1 MPVLVAVP
9 VPFLGL
15 LTYDVPDGMTPPVR
29 GARVLGP
36 LGTRQVTGCV
46 VGTVAV
52 IPPGVELKSVLEVLD
67 DAAFLPG
74 HIIDL
79 ALWAAEY
86 YVAGPGE
93 TVAAAM
99 PPFAWVESERRVSIT
114 DAGRARL
121 ASATGDAAGEAI
133 AVLRAMAHGRSSSTR
148 EIRTAARGV
157 RGSIDGV
164 LRGLLRDGLITSA
177 RALRGKASAFR
188 TVRVVSL
195 TIEGQALADCA
206 AAADASSASAAGFAA
221 LGEKQSAAVAALQ
234 GAPHGL
240 P

>member
-9 VPFLGL
+9 VPFLSL

-29 GARVLGP
+29 GARVLVP

-46 VGTVAV
+46 VGTLADA
-52 IPPGVELKSVLEVLD
+52 PPGVELKSVLEVLD

-74 HIIDL
+74 HIVDL

-121 ASATGDAAGEAI
+121 ASASGDAGGAAI
-133 AVLRAMAHGRSSSTR
+133 VVLRAIADGRSFSTR
-148 EIRTAARGV
+148 EIGAAAGGV
-157 RGSIDGV
+157 RGSIDTV
-164 LRGLLRDGLITSA
+164 LRGLAARGLD
-177 RALRGKASAFR
+177 
-188 TVRVVSL
+188 RVG
-195 TIEGQALADCA
+195 TGT
-206 AAADASSASAAGFAA
+206 
-221 LGEKQSAAVAALQ
+221 
-234 GAPHGL
+234 
-240 P
+240 